1 MCVYLI
7 KEEQDGM
14 CENEDISMNLFFY
27 LYKWFSLLLLD
38 LEEYYFEQHTA
49 YNVISNSTNQK
60 RRIRG
65 SLKICSKSI
74 IFEPE
79 PAAEPILKIPLRD
92 CKLIEGVEE
101 NDQNPFNES
110 KLVGL
115 SIVCKQVF
123 HIKES
128 NIVAPYRI
136 ERGDQSFFFQLD
148 MSRKTEDVIQILLQ
162 LHRASCLNKLGDQTA
177 MIAANLQSRLA
188 RTSFDKNSFQSVSE
202 KPHMECEA
210 EMVTPLVTNPGHVCI
225 TDQNLYFQPLNSY
238 PEQVVKIMLHSVR
251 RIYKRRHGLRPLGLE
266 VFCSENDL
274 CSDIYLKF
282 YNTKDRDELYYY
294 IATFLE
300 NHMVEQTA
308 ESYML
313 QWQRGHISNYQ
324 YLLHLNNL
332 ADRSCN
338 DLSQYP
344 VFPWVIADYTSTE
357 LDLRNPASF
366 RDLSKPVGAL
376 NKERL
381 ERLLARYRDMPDPK
395 FMYGSHYSSP
405 GYVLFYLVRVAP
417 EYMLCLQN
425 GRYDHADRMFNSISE
440 TWKNC
445 LEGATDFKE
454 LIPEFYGNDVSFL
467 ENNLN
472 LDLGKRQ
479 GGRMVGDV
487 SMPPWASDTRDFLQK
502 CQQALE
508 SQHVSEHLHEWIDLI
523 FGYKQRG
530 SEAIGAHNVFHPL
543 TYEGGI
549 DCDSIE
555 DPDQK
560 IAMLTQ
566 ILEFGQ
572 TPKQLFTTPH
582 PQRIT
587 PRFQSMSRTHSQNA
601 SLSELSPA
609 SISEDSS
616 FEDLTEESRKMAWNH
631 MSKLKMVGDHK
642 IHKEAVTGIAV
653 TRAGLSVFTS
663 SQDSTLKMFSKDS
676 SSLQRSISF
685 SNMALSSCLILPED
699 ATVVCSSWDNNVYFY
714 SIAYGRR
721 QDTIM
726 GHDDAVSKVCWKE
739 NRLYTASWDSTVKVW
754 RCVAAEVSS
763 SRRGPFELLAE
774 LEHDAGVN
782 TISLNQAGTLL
793 ASGTKEGA
801 VSLWD
806 TTNSTLLHQI
816 QCHSGKIHDIA
827 FSPDSRHVLSAGEDC
842 SLKVVDV
849 QTGML
854 LSSVAA
860 DEPQRC
866 FCWDG
871 NTALSGGETGDL
883 LVWDIMAG
891 RVTHRIPGHSG
902 PVTAMWMNE
911 QCSSIITGGEDK
923 HLIFW
928 KPQY

>member
-1 MCVYLI
+1 MAFI
-7 KEEQDGM
+7 KKKERAKER
-14 CENEDISMNLFFY
+14 
-27 LYKWFSLLLLD
+27 FSLLLLD

-49 YNVISNSTNQK
+49 YHVTSTSKTEK
-60 RRIRG
+60 RKVRG
-65 SLKICSKSI
+65 SLKICSKSL

-79 PAAEPILKIPLRD
+79 PVSEPILKIALRD
-92 CKLIEGVEE
+92 CNRIEEIEE
-101 NDQNPFNES
+101 RRHNNPFNE
-110 KLVGL
+110 KKCAGLLV
-115 SIVCKQVF
+115 VCRQVYL
-123 HIKES
+123 IKES

-136 ERGDQSFFFQLD
+136 ERGGHDFLFQLEI
-148 MSRKTEDVIQILLQ
+148 SIKTEDVVQTLLQ
-162 LHRASCLNKLGDQTA
+162 LHRASCLDKLGDQTA

-188 RTSFDKNSFQSVSE
+188 RTSFDKNSFHSVSE

-225 TDQNLYFQPLNSY
+225 TDQNLYFQPLNGY
-238 PEQVVKIMLHSVR
+238 PEPVSQIMLHNVR

-266 VFCSENDL
+266 VFCTENDL
-274 CSDIYLKF
+274 CSDMYLKF
-282 YNTKDRDELYYY
+282 YKPEDRDELYYY

-300 NHMVEQTA
+300 NHMVEHTA

-344 VFPWVIADYTSTE
+344 VFPWVIDDNSSAE
-357 LDLRNPASF
+357 LDLMNPSTF

-376 NKERL
+376 NKERM
-381 ERLLARYRDMPDPK
+381 ERLLDRYRDMPDPK
-395 FMYGSHYSSP
+395 FIYGSHYSSP

-454 LIPEFYGNDVSFL
+454 LIPEFYGSDSSFL
-467 ENNLN
+467 MNTLK
-472 LDLGKRQ
+472 LQLGTRQ
-479 GGRMVGDV
+479 GGKTVGDV
-487 SMPPWASDTRDFLQK
+487 LLPQWAKDADDFLEK
-502 CQQALE
+502 CQKALE
-508 SQHVSEHLHEWIDLI
+508 SQYVSEHLHEWIDLI

-530 SEAIGAHNVFHPL
+530 SEAIAAHNVFHPL
-543 TYEGGI
+543 TYEGGM

-555 DPDQK
+555 DPEQK

-587 PRFQSMSRTHSQNA
+587 PKFQSMSRTPSQSA
-601 SLSELSPA
+601 SLNELSPV
-609 SISEDSS
+609 STSEDSS
-616 FEDLTEESRKMAWNH
+616 FEDLTEESKKLAWSN
-631 MSKLKMVGDHK
+631 MCKLKMMSSHK

-653 TRAGLSVFTS
+653 THNGSSVFTT
-663 SQDSTLKMFSKDS
+663 SQDSTLKMFSKES
-676 SSLQRSISF
+676 SALQRSMSF
-685 SNMALSSCLILPED
+685 SNMALSSCLVLPED
-699 ATVVCSSWDNNVYFY
+699 TMVVCSSWDNNVYFY
-714 SIAYGRR
+714 SIAFGRR

-726 GHDDAVSKVCWKE
+726 GHDDAISKICWRD
-739 NRLYTASWDSTVKVW
+739 NQLYTASWDSTVKVW
-754 RCVAAEVSS
+754 RCVPADIASNKRS
-763 SRRGPFELLAE
+763 QFELLAE

-782 TISLNQAGTLL
+782 TINLNPAGTMLV
-793 ASGTKEGA
+793 SGSKEGV
-801 VSLWD
+801 VSIWD
-806 TTNSTLLHQI
+806 VTTFALLHQVL
-816 QCHSGKIHDIA
+816 CHSGRINDIA
-827 FSPDSRHVLSAGEDC
+827 FSPDSRHTFSVGEDG

-854 LSSVAA
+854 ISSVASE
-860 DEPQRC
+860 EPQRC

-871 NTALSGGETGDL
+871 NTVLSGSQSGELLIWDLMTGK
-883 LVWDIMAG
+883 
-891 RVTHRIPGHSG
+891 VTKKIPGHSG
-902 PVTAMWMNE
+902 AVTAMWMNE

-923 HLIFW
+923 QIVFW